1 MFSSRKNLDTW
12 ENSFYE
18 IATVSFFSLEPVGLW
33 LQLAFEI
40 GGNNVLF
47 DFLSGNI
54 LFAAVVRKWN
64 QKMILMI
71 KNVIKQSYQSIK
83 AVTNYRRTVT
93 KTHSGLFTI
102 SQ

>member
-1 MFSSRKNLDTW
+1 MPNNTFFHFKFCQSRKNSLWLNTTNSPPISIPSSVHGKNLDTW

-47 DFLSGNI
+47 DFLSCNI
-54 LFAAVVRKWN
+54 LFAAVVRKWK
-64 QKMILMI
+64 QKI
-71 KNVIKQSYQSIK
+71 
-83 AVTNYRRTVT
+83 
-93 KTHSGLFTI
+93 
-102 SQ
+102 